1 MLHVTASP
9 LVIPPHHHLEPEEAD
24 HYRVVKQRVM
34 GVLIGAACAD
44 ALGAPFE
51 FGMPGEWS
59 RRFPEPVVGGT
70 GEMIGG
76 GGFGWAPG
84 EFTDDTQMGLLLA
97 ESILATGGIDLDDLW
112 NRWTRWA
119 RTANDVGII
128 TRATLGR
135 PTREGAAE
143 AAHRDVGRSGSNGAL
158 MRVFPIGI
166 AFLGLTGDE
175 ATRATMAAAVAQA
188 AITHHDPAAGWGAA
202 IAAEL
207 IRRAVLAPTLP
218 GVRPGSTAVDPLA
231 ELDDIVACVPAPV
244 RDRFA
249 TMLAPD
255 WTPNQP
261 GDPSNG
267 SVWGC
272 LAQAVWALRHH
283 HGYHDVVTA
292 AIDLGGDT
300 DTVACVAGAIA
311 GAAYSIQGIPGRWL
325 TYVHG
330 NIDRDAVAPAGTQ
343 GRPGLGE
350 LLDRDPHSAMVR
362 YSGVELQNMARRL
375 AGLTVKSD
383 TPSENPAG
391 PQRLEV
397 QREGATIALDVHA
410 ADLQGT
416 LDAATD
422 DPSFAVLS
430 LCRVNHW
437 LDHVPVRRA
446 YYIRDEEGLEN
457 ADLAGVIT
465 DAVDTID
472 AWLAEGRK
480 VIVHCHGGRS
490 RTTVVLRAWAMR
502 HLGLDAD
509 AAYRWMEQWHRFSPY
524 NQTFNALLDGHWTDH
539 CAQAGR

>member
-1 MLHVTASP
+1 MPEFAASP
-9 LVIPPHHHLEPEEAD
+9 LSARSTTRRSAD
-24 HYRVVKQRVM
+24 HDDVVKQRIM

-51 FGMPGEWS
+51 FGTPGDWS
-59 RRFPEPVVGGT
+59 DRFPAPVLGGT

-112 NRWTRWA
+112 VRWTRWA
-119 RTANDVGII
+119 RSANDVGII
-128 TRATLGR
+128 TRSTLSR

-143 AAHRDVGRSGSNGAL
+143 AAHRDVGRSASNGAL

-166 AFLGLTGDE
+166 AFLGLEGE
-175 ATRATMAAAVAQA
+175 AATRATMQAAVAQA

-207 IRRAVLAPTLP
+207 IRRAVLAPAYP
-218 GVRPGSTAVDPLA
+218 GVRPDSTAVDALA
-231 ELDDIVACVPAPV
+231 ELDDIIAHVPEPV
-244 RDRFA
+244 RERFA

-255 WTPNQP
+255 WQPNQP

-330 NIDRDAVAPAGTQ
+330 HVDREAVESSTGAT
-343 GRPGLGE
+343 RHGLDE
-350 LLDRDPHSAMVR
+350 LLASDPQSSMVR
-362 YSGVELQNMARRL
+362 YSGVELQNMARLL
-375 AGLTVKSD
+375 AGLSVKPD
-383 TPSENPAG
+383 TPAEYAAG

-397 QREGATIALDVHA
+397 QRNGAAVQLDVHA
-410 ADLQGT
+410 ADLKGT
-416 LDAATD
+416 IDAAAA
-422 DPSFAVLS
+422 DPTFAVLS
-430 LCRVNHW
+430 LCRVNEW

-446 YYIRDEEGLEN
+446 YYLRDEEGLEN

-509 AAYRWMEQWHRFSPY
+509 EAYRWMEQWHRFAPY

-539 CAQAGR
+539 CAQVGR